1 MARSFVLK
9 GEVCMASNTAD
20 RVWSLIE
27 ETVKAQGVDLWDVRF
42 VKEGASYY
50 LRVFIDSENG
60 IDIDNCVDVSH
71 AIDPILDEADP
82 ISHSYCL
89 EVSSPGLER
98 ELVRPEH
105 FEKMKGE
112 EVKIKLY
119 RAVNGE
125 RQVKG
130 TLLSYENGNLSVS
143 VDGETVVLN
152 KNDYSSVRL
161 ADFE

>member
-1 MARSFVLK
+1 
-9 GEVCMASNTAD
+9 MASNTAD

-119 RAVNGE
+119 RAVNGAKE
-125 RQVKG
+125 VKG

-143 VDGETVVLN
+143 VDGEMVVLN

-161 ADFE
+161 ADFEQ

>member
-9 GEVCMASNTAD
+9 GECFMASNTAD
-20 RVWSLIE
+20 RVWALIE

-71 AIDPILDEADP
+71 AIDPILDDADP

-98 ELVRPEH
+98 ELIRPEH
-105 FEKMKGE
+105 FEKMLGN
-112 EVKIKLY
+112 EVKVKLY
-119 RAVNGE
+119 RQINGAKE
-125 RQVKG
+125 IRG
-130 TLLSYENGNLSVS
+130 TLLSFENGNLALNVNDEDVS
-143 VDGETVVLN
+143 LSKG
-152 KNDYSSVRL
+152 DYSSVRL
-161 ADFE
+161 ADFD

>member
-1 MARSFVLK
+1 MAGK
-9 GEVCMASNTAD
+9 NTVTA
-20 RVWSLIE
+20 VWDIVE
-27 ETVKAQGVDLWDVRF
+27 PYVKNLGLQLWDVRF

-98 ELVRPEH
+98 ELIRPEH
-105 FEKMKGE
+105 FEKMLGN
-112 EVKIKLY
+112 EVKVKLY
-119 RAVNGE
+119 RQINGAKE
-125 RQVKG
+125 IRG
-130 TLLSYENGNLSVS
+130 TLLSFENGNLSLNVNDEDVS
-143 VDGETVVLN
+143 LSKG
-152 KNDYSSVRL
+152 DYSSVRL
-161 ADFE
+161 ADFD